1 MMTTIDG
8 IKIFEFDEDYSDLN
22 SIGDII
28 EIEKGAF
35 GIIEEKIEESE
46 EIKLRIISNIND
58 ISESQIIDDLLDEIN
73 ANPENKKSAEAL
85 IKFFNSKSKK

>member
-1 MMTTIDG
+1 MTTIDG